1 MQTFSALSKTK
12 ERNAKELSCVAKP
25 LLEKALFLTAVTWHK
40 KAPLSI
46 IASMRSLLKKHGK
59 VNFVLRLYVKRYLIF
74 RCVLFYCLGFLSE
87 TSLIE
92 YFLRFLVSKGPQW
105 DIYEALILGGTKGS
119 SYKVKI
125 QNSKLNLIGTMH
137 TFCKIKGGSNLVPRG
152 RATLVQ
158 PNVGRSTWT
167 PAGTRFRSWRW
178 FHQPP
183 QER

>member
-1 MQTFSALSKTK
+1 MSPPRGTGRERAENEPRTTVRWERVEVSRPLFPMQTFSALSKT
-12 ERNAKELSCVAKP
+12 EEGNAKELSCVAKP

-46 IASMRSLLKKHGK
+46 IPPMRSHLKKHGK
-59 VNFVLRLYVKRYLIF
+59 VNFVLRLYVKRNLIF
-74 RCVLFYCLGFLSE
+74 RRVLFYCLGFLSE

-125 QNSKLNLIGTMH
+125 QNSKLNFNWHYAYLLQ
-137 TFCKIKGGSNLVPRG
+137 N
-152 RATLVQ
+152 Q
-158 PNVGRSTWT
+158 
-167 PAGTRFRSWRW
+167 RW
-178 FHQPP
+178 Q
-183 QER
+183 

>member
-1 MQTFSALSKTK
+1 MSPPRGTGRERAENDSSWERVEVSRPLFPMQTFSALSKTK

-46 IASMRSLLKKHGK
+46 IPPMRSHLKKHGK

-119 SYKVKI
+119 SYKVLK
-125 QNSKLNLIGTMH
+125 NSKQQVKFDWHYAYLLQNQ
-137 TFCKIKGGSNLVPRG
+137 KW
-152 RATLVQ
+152 Q
-158 PNVGRSTWT
+158 
-167 PAGTRFRSWRW
+167 
-178 FHQPP
+178 
-183 QER
+183 

>member
-1 MQTFSALSKTK
+1 MQTFSALSKTE
-12 ERNAKELSCVAKP
+12 ERNAKELSFVAKP

-46 IASMRSLLKKHGK
+46 IPPMRSLWK

-74 RCVLFYCLGFLSE
+74 RRVLFYCLGFLSE

-92 YFLRFLVSKGPQW
+92 YFLRFLVSKRPQW
-105 DIYEALILGGTKGS
+105 DSYEALMLGGTKGS

-137 TFCKIKGGSNLVPRG
+137 TFCKIKSGSNLVPRG

-167 PAGTRFRSWRW
+167 LAGTRFRSWRW